1 MNDPHPSAGL
11 PDPLPNI
18 AGANAWYGPDLAAR
32 CDWMHQLDPVDVA
45 EIDAAI
51 DHALACRIERV
62 ALTAADFPLPRLAPR
77 LQRIR
82 ADILHGR
89 GVALLRGWPA
99 GERGFE
105 RNALAFLGIGAHLG
119 EFVSQNGKGHVL
131 GHVAN
136 LGLNYADPTTRGYQT
151 RAELRYHVDGGDIV
165 GLLCMHPA
173 RSGGLSKIASSTA
186 VWNEIARR
194 SPDLARELLW
204 PFAFSRW
211 GEIGQGS
218 KPYFEMPVF
227 QLCAGRM
234 IPLYILS
241 AIEKAQ
247 AFEVVPRLGE
257 RRWEALR
264 LVDAIADEPGVRL
277 DMDFRAG
284 DMQFLSNHS
293 VLHSRTGY
301 RDWPDPGRRRHL
313 LRLWL
318 ASSDGPALPESFTT
332 DFQGRTANGRP
343 NGIRVPGVPLVAPLQ
358 PA

>member
-1 MNDPHPSAGL
+1 MNAPHPSAGL

-82 ADILHGR
+82 TDILHGR

-99 GERGFE
+99 GECGFE
-105 RNALAFLGIGAHLG
+105 RDALAFLGIGAHLG

-165 GLLCMHPA
+165 GLLCMQPA
-173 RSGGLSKIASSTA
+173 CSGGLSKIASSTA
-186 VWNEIARR
+186 VWNEIAQRR
-194 SPDLARELLW
+194 PDLARELLW
-204 PFAFSRW
+204 PFCLFALGRDRAGLQALLRDAGVPALRRSHDSALHPQCDRK
-211 GEIGQGS
+211 GTGIRSGTAVGRAAMGGAQ
-218 KPYFEMPVF
+218 
-227 QLCAGRM
+227 AGRR
-234 IPLYILS
+234 Y
-241 AIEKAQ
+241 
-247 AFEVVPRLGE
+247 
-257 RRWEALR
+257 RR
-264 LVDAIADEPGVRL
+264 
-277 DMDFRAG
+277 RAG
-284 DMQFLSNHS
+284 GPSGHGLS
-293 VLHSRTGY
+293 
-301 RDWPDPGRRRHL
+301 GRRHAVPEQPFRPPCPHKL
-313 LRLWL
+313 QGL
-318 ASSDGPALPESFTT
+318 A
-332 DFQGRTANGRP
+332 
-343 NGIRVPGVPLVAPLQ
+343 
-358 PA
+358 